1 MVVRAPAFQV
11 GLRWLNSDPLVLS
24 ELKGKYILLD
34 FFTFGCINCLNNL
47 ETIKKLHERFGN
59 ELVVIG
65 VHTGKFSHEKELDAL
80 KEALLRHEITYPVV
94 NDPEHVIA
102 DAYAARGWPTTI
114 LVDNRGYIAHHS
126 SGEQKLLEWNGRL
139 SSCGLSAKYK
149 KNDTP
154 SHVKILSFPQK
165 VLATPDFLAVA
176 NTNKN
181 EVWLSD
187 YEGNVSETITVEKPM
202 GMACDNNILYIC
214 ESDCISQYDLST
226 KNKQIAIENLRN
238 PYDVVIAGNSL
249 IVALAGSHL
258 INVYDL
264 ETKML
269 INSYGN
275 KFEALRDGPADECQ
289 LAQPSGLTQLDA
301 ITYFVDAESSSL
313 RKIENKMV
321 STLVGEGLFTFG
333 DSNSDEILL
342 QHPQDISAG
351 IMGDGCGGG
360 RLFIADTFNNKVK
373 AYYPEDNSM
382 ITLLEGLNEPSGI
395 SKKGCELYIANTN
408 AHEVVVFDL
417 SKMESRV
424 MEFRFNDEKKKELE
438 STNYTN

>member
-1 MVVRAPAFQV
+1 MVVRAPAFRE

-47 ETIKKLHERFGN
+47 NMIKKLHERFGD

-65 VHTGKFSHEKELDAL
+65 VHTGKFSHEKELSAL
-80 KEALLRHEITYPVV
+80 NEALLRYEITYAVI
-94 NDPEHVIA
+94 NDPEHVIS

-114 LVDNRGYIAHHS
+114 LVDNRGYIAHHA

-149 KNDTP
+149 KNDT
-154 SHVKILSFPQK
+154 SSYAKILSFPQK
-165 VLATPDFLAVA
+165 VLTTPDFLAVA

-187 YEGNVSETITVEKPM
+187 YEGTVLEVISSKRPM
-202 GMACDNNILYIC
+202 GMVYENNMLYIC
-214 ESDCISQYDLST
+214 ETDSISQYDVTRKT
-226 KNKQIAIENLRN
+226 KQTIIGNLRN
-238 PYDVVIAGNSL
+238 PYDIVIKEHKL

-258 INVYDL
+258 INIYDI
-264 ETKML
+264 ETKTL
-269 INSYGN
+269 LNSYGN

-289 LAQPSGLTQLDA
+289 LAQPSGLTQLDEV
-301 ITYFVDAESSSL
+301 TYFVDAESSSL
-313 RKIENKMV
+313 RKIEDGKV
-321 STLVGEGLFTFG
+321 STLIGEGLYTYG
-333 DSNSDEILL
+333 DSNRDELLL
-342 QHPQDISAG
+342 QHPQATCAG
-351 IMGDGCGGG
+351 VMGDGCGGG

-373 AYYPEDNSM
+373 AYYPEDGSM
-382 ITLLEGLNEPSGI
+382 MTLLEDLNEPSGI
-395 SKKGCELYIANTN
+395 SKKGCELFIANTN
-408 AHEVVVFDL
+408 EHEIVVFDL

-424 MEFRFNDEKKKELE
+424 MAFRFED
-438 STNYTN
+438 

>member
-1 MVVRAPAFQV
+1 MVVRAPAFQE
-11 GLRWLNSDPLVLS
+11 GLMWLNSNPLILS
-24 ELKGKYILLD
+24 ELKGQYLLLD

-47 ETIKKLHERFGN
+47 NTVKKLHERFGN

-65 VHTGKFSHEKELDAL
+65 VHTGKFSHEKELSAL
-80 KEALLRHEITYPVV
+80 KEALLRYEITYAVI
-94 NDPEHVIA
+94 NDPEHIVA

-114 LVDNRGYIAHHS
+114 LVDNRGYIAHHA

-149 KNDTP
+149 KQ
-154 SHVKILSFPQK
+154 SHSEAQKRLSFPQK
-165 VLATPDFLAVA
+165 VLATSDFLAIT
-176 NTNKN
+176 NTNHN

-187 YEGNVSETITVEKPM
+187 YDGKVQDVISADRPM
-202 GMACDNNILYIC
+202 GMAYHDKLLYIC
-214 ESDCISQYDLST
+214 ETDTVSQYNVTT
-226 KNKQIAIENLRN
+226 KSKQTLIENLRN
-238 PYDVVIAGNSL
+238 PYDIVIKDNRL

-258 INVYDL
+258 INVYDSKTKNLL
-264 ETKML
+264 E
-269 INSYGN
+269 SYGN
-275 KFEALRDGPADECQ
+275 KFEALRDGKAEECQ
-289 LAQPSGLTQLDA
+289 LAQPSGLTQLDE

-313 RKIENKMV
+313 RMIENKTV
-321 STLVGEGLFTFG
+321 STLIGEGLFTFG

-424 MEFRFNDEKKKELE
+424 MKFRFDV
-438 STNYTN
+438 S